1 MSWAHVARCVA
12 LLGAGGAGRA
22 GGGGNSKLYLALKI
36 RSLVHCIFNYI
47 LTFSH
52 IQLEDLL
59 DFNAI
64 LFQEL
69 SLSLAYGAADKRA
82 HTYTGI
88 RQRLP
93 QLISKSGEAQ
103 AQRRLSQE
111 RVNISF
117 NVLSTA
123 RSVCLSLSRPLS
135 ITHSLYVFVS
145 IALA

>member
-12 LLGAGGAGRA
+12 LLEAGGA

-93 QLISKSGEAQ
+93 QLITKCYIV
-103 AQRRLSQE
+103 RRGT
-111 RVNISF
+111 
-117 NVLSTA
+117 STETPFA
-123 RSVCLSLSRPLS
+123 RARQYF
-135 ITHSLYVFVS
+135 I
-145 IALA
+145 